1 VSARIRE
8 RLMTTLG
15 GIGHTLPYL
24 IPNVKT
30 AARVAV
36 GVVPVE
42 LGAISWV
49 RHRFMDTLLISA
61 GLQVVLGSALVFLA
75 GILIGNS

>member
-1 VSARIRE
+1 
-8 RLMTTLG
+8 MTTLG

-36 GVVPVE
+36 GVVLVE

-61 GLQVVLGSALVFLA
+61 VLQVVLSSALVFLA